1 MANLIPLSFMQT
13 RNPFVSLQT
22 ELDKA
27 MQDFYQFLNLPR
39 SSSQEMLNQKIMP
52 PIDIVEDDKNFK
64 IEAEMPGMGEED
76 IKVIVNKGILTLKGE
91 KKTSKKDEGKN
102 YMMREIGYGYYAR
115 DITLPDN
122 VDIDQAKASFKK
134 GMVWINLPKKPGSEK
149 QSREL
154 KIEKA

>member
-27 MQDFYQFLNLPR
+27 MQDFYQLLNFPHT
-39 SSSQEMLNQKIMP
+39 SSQSMLNQTITP
-52 PIDIVEDDKNFK
+52 AIDIVEDDKNFK

-76 IKVIVNKGILTLKGE
+76 IKVSVNKSILTLKGE

-102 YMMREIGYGYYAR
+102 YMMREIGYGYYER

-122 VDIDQAKASFKK
+122 VDIDQAKATFKK
-134 GMVWINLPKKPGSEK
+134 GMVWINIPKKPGSEK